1 MLLALASLRLIT
13 FDLDDTLWPTGPV
26 VRAANAA
33 LADAAGADQDDLQAR
48 LKAARSDTTQPP
60 SYSEARI
67 LAVQSWLSERD
78 GSPAPRAEA
87 EALFELWLAERHA
100 AAERLLFDGAA
111 EAVADVRR
119 SHPDALLAAVTNG
132 RGDPLA
138 MPSLKSLFDF
148 TVSAEDDG
156 IYPERKPAAAP
167 FLAALRKAG
176 IRDAKPAVW
185 AHVGDDIVND
195 VQAAK
200 DVGAWAVWLD
210 AQGLVG
216 GASGEVPASA
226 PDDAAAA
233 SHWYSTM
240 SDEERVARRAKAREA
255 IGAAD
260 VTIRHIGE
268 LPAALSPESRRRGR
282 ACPIRIPGMSR

>member
-33 LADAAGADQDDLQAR
+33 LADAVGAEQDDLQAR
-48 LKAARSDTTQPP
+48 LKAARSGAKPPP

-111 EAVADVRR
+111 KAVADVRR

-185 AHVGDDIVND
+185 AHIGDDIVND

-210 AQGLVG
+210 AQGLGG
-216 GASGEVPASA
+216 GADGGDAPASA

-240 SDEERVARRAKAREA
+240 SDEERAARRARAREA
-255 IGAAD
+255 MGAAD
-260 VTIRHIGE
+260 VTIRQIGE
-268 LPAALSPESRRRGR
+268 LPAALLPESRRRGR
-282 ACPIRIPGMSR
+282 GCPIPGMSR